1 MLHLALVNFQVIVA
15 DWVTLLTDRC
25 CGQSPGET
33 ETQKPNPEEEGA
45 GRPGEDRLQPL
56 QQHHAQGLQVRDN
69 PVKTSIK
76 VSTEKLFS
84 CCIRLKKK
92 YQKNVTAREL
102 CPLMKIHSY

>member
-45 GRPGEDRLQPL
+45 GHPGEDRFQPH
-56 QQHHAQGLQVRDN
+56 QKRTQGLQVRID
-69 PVKTSIK
+69 PGETLIK
-76 VSTEKLFS
+76 VSTETLFS
-84 CCIRLKKK
+84 YCIQLKKK
-92 YQKNVTAREL
+92 KL
-102 CPLMKIHSY
+102 

>member
-1 MLHLALVNFQVIVA
+1 MLRLALVHFQVLVS

-56 QQHHAQGLQVRDN
+56 RQHHAQGLQVRDK
-69 PVKTSIK
+69 PGKTLIK
-76 VSTEKLFS
+76 VSTEMFFF
-84 CCIRLKKK
+84 
-92 YQKNVTAREL
+92 
-102 CPLMKIHSY
+102 